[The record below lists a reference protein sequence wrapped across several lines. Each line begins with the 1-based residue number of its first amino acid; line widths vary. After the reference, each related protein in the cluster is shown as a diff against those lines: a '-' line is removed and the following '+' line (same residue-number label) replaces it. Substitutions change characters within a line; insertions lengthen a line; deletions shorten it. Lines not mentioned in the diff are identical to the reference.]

1 MSTAARSPD
10 AATLALFGVAVLLG
24 AGNFLAVRLSN
35 LGLPPFFGAGLRFAL
50 AAAIFAA
57 LCLLWR
63 LPWPRGRDLR
73 TVLLFCV
80 TGIAGFY
87 ALMYWSLLVV
97 AAGVA
102 TVVTALVPL
111 ATLLLAAAQGLERV
125 TLRSLAGGVIA
136 VTGIAAMALEGGD
149 LVLPLGRLLAM
160 LAAVACV
167 SQSFVFGKRLAHLH
181 PATINA
187 LGLGTGAMLLL
198 ALSTVTGEAWTL
210 PQRAEAA
217 WALVYLVTLGSVG
230 LFFAALVV
238 VKRWTASAT
247 SYMFVLF
254 PVATMALER
263 VLLGEPLRAGAVA
276 GAALVMA
283 GVWIG
288 ALARGRRRAPAPA

>member
-10 AATLALFGVAVLLG
+10 VATLALFGVAVALG

-50 AAAIFAA
+50 AAMIFAA
-57 LCLLWR
+57 LCLRWR
-63 LPWPRGRDLR
+63 LPWPGARDLR
-73 TVLLFCV
+73 TMLLFGV

-87 ALMYWSLLVV
+87 ALMYWSLLAVS
-97 AAGVA
+97 AGVA

-111 ATLLLAAAQGLERV
+111 ATLLLAAAQGLERI
-125 TLRSLAGGVIA
+125 TLRSVAGGAIA
-136 VTGIAAMALEGGD
+136 VAGIAAMALEGGE

-160 LAAVACV
+160 FGAVACV
-167 SQSFVFGKRLAHLH
+167 SQSFVLGKRLAHLH

-187 LGLGTGAMLLL
+187 LGLGTGALLLL
-198 ALSTVTGEAWTL
+198 ALSVVAGEAWTL

-217 WALVYLVTLGSVG
+217 WALAYLVTFGSVG

-288 ALARGRRRAPAPA
+288 ALARGRRRATAPA

>member
-50 AAAIFAA
+50 AATIFAA

-73 TVLLFCV
+73 TALHFGV

-125 TLRSLAGGVIA
+125 TLRSVVGGAIA
-136 VTGIAAMALEGGD
+136 VTGIAAMALEGGE
-149 LVLPLGRLLAM
+149 LGLPLGRLLAM
-160 LAAVACV
+160 LAAVVCV
-167 SQSFVFGKRLAHLH
+167 SQSFVLGKRLAHLH

-187 LGLGTGAMLLL
+187 VGLGTGALLLL
-198 ALSTVTGEAWTL
+198 ALSTLTAEAWTL

-217 WALVYLVTLGSVG
+217 WALAYLVTFGSVG

-263 VLLGEPLRAGAVA
+263 VLLGEPLRVGAVA
-276 GAALVMA
+276 GAALVMV